1 MQTDVRTTITV
12 ELTEEEALAYAD
24 VEYFEVGLANGS
36 LAREWILERLGSL
49 PRVFAAEP
57 WPAEADLQH
66 PEHALSVSY
75 RPSDVWALFIAFDE
89 PAGRGAFYGA
99 PTPLR
104 ESVRAGLA
112 ASFGPLPDGD
122 GFLDW
127 FKEMSMWLLSL
138 GAPPSRGRKGRPRKD
153 EVDDETLR
161 LARLLRELRPDVVI
175 VIGGGI
181 APMVRRAEELAMLP
195 ADDVRVL
202 PYPIRQWRAPFVD
215 ELSRLLLP
223 STDTEPPS
231 TTDTALSLHEAML
244 DVLAAGPLS
253 AREVA
258 NRIAARGLYR
268 RRDGRYPPAS
278 QVAARARQYP
288 DLFLVTSS
296 GITAR

>member
-1 MQTDVRTTITV
+1 MQSDPPTTITIR
-12 ELTEEEALAYAD
+12 LTEEEALAYAD
-24 VEYFEVGLANGS
+24 VERFDGGPVDGS

-49 PRVFAAEP
+49 PRVFRAEP
-57 WPAEADLQH
+57 WPSESDLQG
-66 PEHALSVSY
+66 PEHALRVAY
-75 RPSDVWALFIAFDE
+75 RPNDVWALFVAFDE
-89 PAGRGAFYGA
+89 PAGRGAFYRM

-104 ESVRAGLA
+104 EAVRAGLS
-112 ASFGPLPDGD
+112 ASFGELPQGD
-122 GFLDW
+122 AFLDW
-127 FKEMSMWLLSL
+127 FKEQSLWLLSL

-175 VIGGGI
+175 VIGSGI

-195 ADDVRVL
+195 AEDVRVL

-223 STDTEPPS
+223 ATDAEPPRPTDT
-231 TTDTALSLHEAML
+231 DLSLHAAML

-253 AREVA
+253 AREIA

-278 QVAARARQYP
+278 QVAARARQCP
-288 DLFLVTSS
+288 DLFLVTPS